1 MATVILVGSGLAVKR
16 EVRHLRRVAT
26 RPGAPPNRFR
36 LEPEPEPEPSP
47 APERPPAP
55 TGA

>member
-16 EVRHLRRVAT
+16 ETRHLRRVIERG
-26 RPGAPPNRFR
+26 RPVPERFGAAYAGD
-36 LEPEPEPEPSP
+36 PEPGV
-47 APERPPAP
+47 ERPPAP